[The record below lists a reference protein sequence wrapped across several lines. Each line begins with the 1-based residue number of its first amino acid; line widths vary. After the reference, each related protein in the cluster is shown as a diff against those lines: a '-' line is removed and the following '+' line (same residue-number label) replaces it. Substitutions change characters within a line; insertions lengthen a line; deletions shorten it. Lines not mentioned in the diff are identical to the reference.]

1 MLKTLTRHVRRLIHG
16 SRKPQAP
23 LLPRP
28 EVLDRYVAGA
38 PSAAL
43 MADLFQDQWVSKL
56 PPEMGNHGHVGLFDD
71 VRLHEWLAR
80 VPVAGKTV
88 LELGPLE
95 GGHTTQLVRAGAAEV
110 TAVEGNALAF
120 LKCLVVKEAL
130 GLTNARFLLG
140 DIPAFLRER
149 RHSFDVGV
157 ACGVLYHMQN
167 PVELIELLAHSCQH
181 VFLWT
186 HYYDG
191 VVANNPEAASHLREP
206 QVVSW
211 KGFRHSVIRYDYAN
225 SLAIPTF
232 CGGSAP
238 SAFWLPRVDLL
249 KALEYFGLGK
259 IQILRDEPHHINGPS
274 MSLIA
279 SR

>member
-1 MLKTLTRHVRRLIHG
+1 MLKTLTRQVRRLIHG
-16 SRKPQAP
+16 SRLPQAP

-28 EVLDRYVAGA
+28 EVLDRYVTDAPTPAVMAGI
-38 PSAAL
+38 
-43 MADLFQDQWVSKL
+43 FKGQWVSKL
-56 PPEMGNHGHVGLFDD
+56 PAEMGGEGHVGLFDD
-71 VRLHEWLAR
+71 ARIHEWVSR

-95 GGHTTQLVRAGAAEV
+95 GGHTTQLVRAGAAQV
-110 TAVEGNALAF
+110 TAVEGNSLAF

-157 ACGVLYHMQN
+157 ACGVLYHMHN
-167 PVELIELLAHSCQH
+167 PVEVIELLAHSCQH

-186 HYYDG
+186 HYYDA
-191 VVANNPEAASHLREP
+191 VVAGNEEAAAHLKEP

-211 KGFRHSVIRYDYAN
+211 KGYRHSVIRYEYAN

-238 SAFWLPRVDLL
+238 CAFWLPRVDLI
-249 KALEYFGLGK
+249 KALEYFGFSK

-274 MSLIA
+274 ISLVA